1 MVERRTGLP
10 LSALLFDRNFRVD
23 SPEVALALLVAFH
36 ERIMLT
42 EVVTYTRLP
51 AACRS
56 LELVPGILALYISI
70 DGLKVHLARRGR

>member
-23 SPEVALALLVAFH
+23 SPEIALALFVAFH

-42 EVVTYTRLP
+42 EVVTYT
-51 AACRS
+51 
-56 LELVPGILALYISI
+56 
-70 DGLKVHLARRGR
+70 